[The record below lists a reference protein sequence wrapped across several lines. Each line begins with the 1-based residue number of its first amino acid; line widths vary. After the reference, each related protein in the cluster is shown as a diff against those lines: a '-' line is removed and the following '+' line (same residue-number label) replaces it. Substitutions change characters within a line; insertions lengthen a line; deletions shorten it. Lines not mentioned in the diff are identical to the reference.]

1 MPTQAKI
8 DKVSELKDKLE
19 RSSIALATTCTNL
32 DVNEMNELRKRTRE
46 AGVEFVVI
54 KNTLMHLAADAASKP
69 QVKEIVQGPTA
80 IAFGYDEPV
89 DVAKAL
95 HEYITSTRS
104 ELSIQ
109 GAVIGDGPVLP
120 AADVIR
126 LAGLPPKPQLIAQ
139 LLGQVQ
145 APIYGL
151 LNVLNGPLWHLGG
164 LLQAR
169 IQQMEA
175 RGGTSS
181 EAAAEEPIAEAE
193 TAKPA
198 AEATAEEPTAEA
210 ETAEPAAE
218 ATAEEP
224 TAEAETAE
232 PAAEATAEELTAE
245 AETAEPAAEA
255 TAEEPT
261 AEEE

>member
-19 RSSIALATTCTNL
+19 RSSIALATKCTNL
-32 DVNEMNELRKRTRE
+32 DVNEMNELRKKTRE

-69 QVKEIVQGPTA
+69 QIKEIVQGPTA

-89 DVAKAL
+89 DVAKTL

-151 LNVLNGPLWHLGG
+151 LNVLNGPLWNLGG

-169 IQQMEA
+169 IQQLES
-175 RGGTSS
+175 GVG
-181 EAAAEEPIAEAE
+181 EAAEEATPEAPAE
-193 TAKPA
+193 
-198 AEATAEEPTAEA
+198 EATAEAPAE
-210 ETAEPAAE
+210 E
-218 ATAEEP
+218 ATAEAP
-224 TAEAETAE
+224 AE
-232 PAAEATAEELTAE
+232 EATAEAPAE
-245 AETAEPAAEA
+245 EA
-255 TAEEPT
+255 TAEAPAEEATAEAP

>member
-32 DVNEMNELRKRTRE
+32 NVNELNELRKRTRE

-54 KNTLMHLAADAASKP
+54 KNTLLHLAADAAAKP
-69 QVKEIVQGPTA
+69 QIKEIVQGPTA

-89 DVAKAL
+89 DVAKTL

-139 LLGQVQ
+139 LLGQIQ

-151 LNVLNGPLWHLGG
+151 LNILNGPLWNFGG

-169 IQQMEA
+169 IQQLEA
-175 RGGTSS
+175 AGSASS
-181 EAAAEEPIAEAE
+181 ETVGAPEEEPTAEA
-193 TAKPA
+193 P
-198 AEATAEEPTAEA
+198 AEEPTAEA
-210 ETAEPAAE
+210 S
-218 ATAEEP
+218 AEEP
-224 TAEAETAE
+224 TAEA
-232 PAAEATAEELTAE
+232 PAEEPTAE
-245 AETAEPAAEA
+245 AS
-255 TAEEPT
+255 AEEPT

>member
-32 DVNEMNELRKRTRE
+32 NVNELNELRKRTRE

-54 KNTLMHLAADAASKP
+54 KNTLLHLAADAAAKP
-69 QVKEIVQGPTA
+69 QIKEIVQGPTA

-89 DVAKAL
+89 DVAKTL

-139 LLGQVQ
+139 LLGQIQ

-151 LNVLNGPLWHLGG
+151 LNILNGPLWNFGG

-169 IQQMEA
+169 IQQLEA
-175 RGGTSS
+175 DGSASS
-181 EAAAEEPIAEAE
+181 ETVGAP
-193 TAKPA
+193 
-198 AEATAEEPTAEA
+198 AEEPTAEA
-210 ETAEPAAE
+210 P
-218 ATAEEP
+218 AEEP
-224 TAEAETAE
+224 TAEAS
-232 PAAEATAEELTAE
+232 
-245 AETAEPAAEA
+245 
-255 TAEEPT
+255 AEEPT

>member
-32 DVNEMNELRKRTRE
+32 NVNELNELRKRTRE

-54 KNTLMHLAADAASKP
+54 KNTLLHLAADAAAKP
-69 QVKEIVQGPTA
+69 QIKEIVQGPTA

-89 DVAKAL
+89 DVAKTL

-139 LLGQVQ
+139 LLGQIQ

-151 LNVLNGPLWHLGG
+151 LNVLNGPLWNFGG

-169 IQQMEA
+169 IQQLEA
-175 RGGTSS
+175 DGSASS
-181 EAAAEEPIAEAE
+181 ETVGAPEEEPTAEAS
-193 TAKPA
+193 
-198 AEATAEEPTAEA
+198 AEEPTAEA
-210 ETAEPAAE
+210 PE
-218 ATAEEP
+218 EEP
-224 TAEAETAE
+224 TAEA
-232 PAAEATAEELTAE
+232 P
-245 AETAEPAAEA
+245 
-255 TAEEPT
+255 AEEPT

>member
-1 MPTQAKI
+1 MSRTKPLRLLGMQGLLLVLEKAYTRWDKEDILPTQAKI

-151 LNVLNGPLWHLGG
+151 LNILNGPLWNLGG

-169 IQQMEA
+169 IQQLEA
-175 RGGTSS
+175 GGGTSS
-181 EAAAEEPIAEAE
+181 ETVAE
-193 TAKPA
+193 KPA
-198 AEATAEEPTAEA
+198 AEAAVEEPTAETVA
-210 ETAEPAAE
+210 EEPAAE
-218 ATAEEP
+218 EE
-224 TAEAETAE
+224 
-232 PAAEATAEELTAE
+232 
-245 AETAEPAAEA
+245 
-255 TAEEPT
+255 
-261 AEEE
+261 